1 MKEFL
6 ITQRVIDA
14 NDWATVL
21 FVLCL
26 ALIAIARTVFE
37 KRFADFSRL
46 LVSDKYINVYKD
58 SGHVVSGF
66 TTLLFLVQLISF
78 AFFIQIALD
87 HFDHGSKTDWILF
100 VRIFTLLSVFIL
112 SKFLVDKII
121 AAAFKI
127 DEVAEQYN
135 LRKVSYRTYLG
146 LILLPINIILFYSNN
161 ISDLFIFILICAVL
175 IINLLTYLL
184 SLRNYQKFIG
194 GKLFYFILY
203 LCALEIAPYYFMY
216 YWFTKN

>member
-1 MKEFL
+1 MKEFF
-6 ITQRVIDA
+6 TTERMIDA

-26 ALIAIARTVFE
+26 GLVAVARTVFE

-46 LVSDKYINVYKD
+46 LVSDKYLKVYKD
-58 SGHVVSGF
+58 SGHLVNGF
-66 TTLLFLVQLISF
+66 TTLLFLVQLTSF
-78 AFFIQIALD
+78 AFFIQIALA
-87 HFDHGSKTDWILF
+87 HFDYGIKTDWLLF
-100 VRIFTLLSVFIL
+100 VRIFTLLGVFIL

-121 AAAFKI
+121 GAAFKI
-127 DEVAEQYN
+127 DDVAEQYN

-146 LILLPINIILFYSNN
+146 LLLLPINIILFYSYNV
-161 ISDLFIFILICAVL
+161 SDLFLFIFIPAVL
-175 IINLLTYLL
+175 IINMLTYLL